1 MNILVITGN
10 VTKDTQVRYTQ
21 NSKAVLSFDV
31 ANNQGYGD
39 NKRTEYYQC
48 SIWGDRAEKLQQ
60 YIQKGTSVTVTG
72 EHSTEKSDCGNYFNN
87 KVFVREIDFK
97 TNQQPQ
103 AVGRV
108 TSPQQQPQN
117 QGQQPPANDFDDSNI
132 PF

>member
-103 AVGRV
+103 QNQN
-108 TSPQQQPQN
+108 QQLQN
-117 QGQQPPANDFDDSNI
+117 QGQQPPANDFDDDSI